1 MIWLS
6 TYIHDFRIL
15 KRVPRK
21 NSMFQTRIYSWCCS
35 WSALDLCDI
44 VCDHLKSHCVTYDTM
59 WYHMLC
65 WEHVKSFEPI
75 WNDVKSCYVACNSF
89 DYGRFIG
96 NWSTSHGN
104 HLKHVHS
111 DRESWCWWIQCIP
124 CEHVQSNE
132 ILKTISLSRSI
143 HKCPHF
149 SLGWSSI
156 LVVRPIYDL
165 FLNRTLIQCAVILH
179 FTVCNILIKVTYQWK

>member
-15 KRVPRK
+15 KRVPGK
-21 NSMFQTRIYSWCCS
+21 NSMFQTRIYSWCCP

-44 VCDHLKSHCVTYDTM
+44 VCDYLKYYCVTYDTM
-59 WYHMLC
+59 WYDMLC
-65 WEHVKSFEPI
+65 WEHVRSFEPI
-75 WNDVKSCYVACNSF
+75 WTDVKSCYVACNSF

-132 ILKTISLSRSI
+132 ITWLEIMVADSKII
-143 HKCPHF
+143 KH
-149 SLGWSSI
+149 I
-156 LVVRPIYDL
+156 
-165 FLNRTLIQCAVILH
+165 RTHVNSHGFNIPLLMMSTYTHSGAVHGQYHIRYGD
-179 FTVCNILIKVTYQWK
+179 TQ

>member
-6 TYIHDFRIL
+6 TYIRDFRIL
-15 KRVPRK
+15 KRVLGK
-21 NSMFQTRIYSWCCS
+21 NSMIQTRIYSWCSS
-35 WSALDLCDI
+35 WSAVELCAI
-44 VCDHLKSHCVTYDTM
+44 VCDYLKSYCVTYDTM

-89 DYGRFIG
+89 DYGRLIG

-111 DRESWCWWIQCIP
+111 DRESWCWWNQCIP

-132 ILKTISLSRSI
+132 ITWLEIMVADLKII
-143 HKCPHF
+143 KH
-149 SLGWSSI
+149 I
-156 LVVRPIYDL
+156 
-165 FLNRTLIQCAVILH
+165 RTHVNSHGFNIPVLMMSTYTHSGAVH
-179 FTVCNILIKVTYQWK
+179 GQHNIRYGDTQ